1 MPLLHDQRTS
11 ELSMRSARLVLCLV
25 AQLCLSVGVHGAPAR
40 AQGAEGEWGPGVQTT
55 PAPPEPG
62 NTTIVPRTGG
72 EEPGSPTDGL
82 PVRLVA
88 LLTSDGQNIDQ
99 GLIWRI
105 FESGGQTEGKTALI
119 RTFHDASPVLKAKPG
134 DYFVNVAFG
143 RAHLTRRITVK
154 PGPGEPAVEQFV
166 INAGGLRVSA
176 VVSGHEAPAN
186 SVAYSIYS
194 DRDQSDNR
202 KVVLN
207 SAKPGLVIRLNA
219 GIYHIISTYGDVN
232 SKVASDVTVEAG
244 KLTEVTLTHSAAKAT
259 FKLVHRAGGEA
270 LPDTQW
276 SIQTQ
281 QGDEIKQSAGA
292 LPTHILAPG
301 TYTVIAKSQGK
312 VFEREFTLSDGDTS
326 QVEVL
331 IK

>member
-1 MPLLHDQRTS
+1 MPAFRRPSHRQRP
-11 ELSMRSARLVLCLV
+11 RP
-25 AQLCLSVGVHGAPAR
+25 PA
-40 AQGAEGEWGPGVQTT
+40 
-55 PAPPEPG
+55 PG

-72 EEPGSPTDGL
+72 EEPGSATDGL

-105 FESGGQTEGKTALI
+105 FESGGQTEGKAALVH
-119 RTFHDASPVLKAKPG
+119 TFHDASPVLKVKPG

-143 RAHLTRRITVK
+143 RAHLTRRISVK
-154 PGPGEPAVEQFV
+154 AGPGEPTVEQFV
-166 INAGGLRVSA
+166 INAGGLRVTA

-186 SVAYSIYS
+186 TVTYSIYS

-301 TYTVIAKSQGK
+301 TYYGDREISRQGVRARIHAVGRRHVPGRSAHQIDHDRFGPMHSDRRAAYRARRELAAQTKS
-312 VFEREFTLSDGDTS
+312 EA
-326 QVEVL
+326 
-331 IK
+331 

>member
-1 MPLLHDQRTS
+1 M
-11 ELSMRSARLVLCLV
+11 
-25 AQLCLSVGVHGAPAR
+25 
-40 AQGAEGEWGPGVQTT
+40 
-55 PAPPEPG
+55 
-62 NTTIVPRTGG
+62 
-72 EEPGSPTDGL
+72 
-82 PVRLVA
+82 RLVA

-99 GLIWRI
+99 GLIWRV
-105 FESGGQTEGKTALI
+105 FESGGQTEGKAALVH
-119 RTFHDASPVLKAKPG
+119 TFHDASPVLKVKPG

-166 INAGGLRVSA
+166 INAGGLRVTA

-186 SVAYSIYS
+186 TVTYSIYS

-276 SIQTQ
+276 SIQTPAGRRNQ
-281 QGDEIKQSAGA
+281 AECRRFADAHSCAGHLHGDREISRQGLRARIHAIGRRHVPGRSADQIAARSYPRRLAAQKSVSTQSVGQPWRSMSASA
-292 LPTHILAPG
+292 SASRSLRDM
-301 TYTVIAKSQGK
+301 S
-312 VFEREFTLSDGDTS
+312 
-326 QVEVL
+326 
-331 IK
+331 